1 MVYAQNIIKE
11 NNCILSDEEQ
21 ICNCYKEMYRAMTAK
36 EASALSEVLD
46 DSFVLIHMTGL
57 RQTKEQ
63 FINAVLDGTLNYYS
77 YSHENMLVGI
87 NGETATLKGQTK
99 VLAAVFGGGK
109 HTWQLQQECT
119 IKKINGVWK
128 ITLSKA
134 SIY

>member
-11 NNCILSDEEQ
+11 NNYILSDEEQ
-21 ICNCYKEMYRAMTAK
+21 IRNCYKEMYRAMTAK
-36 EASALSEVLD
+36 EASALSKVLD

-77 YSHENMLVGI
+77 YSHENMPIEIDGD
-87 NGETATLKGQTK
+87 TARLKGQTK

-109 HTWQLQQECT
+109 HTWQLQQEC
-119 IKKINGVWK
+119 ILKKINGVWK

-134 SIY
+134 SVY